1 MEDGMEQTPVDCPWH
16 PLPEDAIVQLVAI
29 ERRAVRRHR
38 IGPPIEP
45 ARVVWGVWIQR
56 DGTTHESYDLPLDV
70 IRTLAR
76 DGGPIHPMIEI
87 TGLRL
92 NAAVERAAAELEQA
106 TGGRADDPQ
115 RTGRSRLLVDPGH
128 MAMGLAVDRPPRADG
143 A

>member
-87 TGLRL
+87 TGVRL
-92 NAAVERAAAELEQA
+92 NAAVERAAD
-106 TGGRADDPQ
+106 GRPARDD
-115 RTGRSRLLVDPGH
+115 RTCGPI
-128 MAMGLAVDRPPRADG
+128 AQEP
-143 A
+143 